1 MTKIYKFLDVLSL
14 SRILCFNEKKQ
25 VSSMTLREIASLLE
39 AELLTAEADLDRQ
52 VPCAFASDLISDIL
66 MCTKE
71 PTLLLTGLAN
81 TQVIRLSDMIDISG
95 IVFVRG
101 KQPSQELIE
110 MALERGLPLLRTK
123 MTMYRSSGLL
133 YNAGLRSCKI

>member
-1 MTKIYKFLDVLSL
+1 
-14 SRILCFNEKKQ
+14 
-25 VSSMTLREIASLLE
+25 MTLREIVALLD
-39 AELLTAEADLDRQ
+39 AEVLGAEVDLDRQ

-71 PTLLLTGLAN
+71 PTLLLTGLTN
-81 TQVIRLSDMIDISG
+81 NQVVRLSDMIDLIA

-101 KQPSQELIE
+101 KRPLQDVIE
-110 MALERGLPLLRTK
+110 MAEERGLPIIASKLTL
-123 MTMYRSSGLL
+123 YRCSGIL

>member
-1 MTKIYKFLDVLSL
+1 
-14 SRILCFNEKKQ
+14 
-25 VSSMTLREIASLLE
+25 MTLREIIALLE
-39 AELLTAEADLDRQ
+39 AEVLNAEADIDCE

-71 PTLLLTGLAN
+71 PTLLLTGLTN
-81 TQVIRLSDMIDISG
+81 NQVVRLSDMIDLIA

-101 KQPSQELIE
+101 KRPLQDVIE
-110 MALERGLPLLRTK
+110 MAEERGLPIITTK
-123 MTMYRSSGLL
+123 MTLYRYSGLL